1 MIKLYSEIFGGNM
14 KKYLFLPIL
23 LIFIS
28 CTTVN
33 VSKVV
38 SDSGISTVNS
48 EIAETIE
55 DLKEAAKLN
64 EYEKLKE
71 FFLPT
76 FKNNYIVKNIQQYDL
91 SRLTFLFSDV
101 KVITTLKARGTMI
114 INYGNQSNYYIVTW
128 ERKEENG
135 KWKISNVVE
144 KK

>member
-23 LIFIS
+23 LIFIN

-33 VSKVV
+33 LTRIETDKINTEITDTVV
-38 SDSGISTVNS
+38 
-48 EIAETIE
+48 E
-55 DLKEAAKLN
+55 LKEAANFNKYDKL
-64 EYEKLKE
+64 EE

-76 FKNNYIVKNIQQYDL
+76 FKNNIILNNIKKYDL
-91 SRLTFLFSDV
+91 SKLTFIFSEV
-101 KVITTLKARGTMI
+101 KAISTLKARGTMI